1 MRETVTNALKDAMRN
16 KDKERLSTL
25 RMVNAAFQDRDIANR
40 GVGKGAADNDE
51 LLQIL
56 TKMVKQREESAKAY
70 TDGGRPELADK
81 ERAEIEILREFL
93 PVQMSEDEAR
103 AAIAAAVKEVGAE
116 SVKDMGKVMTE
127 LKARYTG
134 QMDFSKASGII
145 KQLLG

>member
-40 GVGKGAADNDE
+40 GSGKGAADNDE

-56 TKMVKQREESAKAY
+56 TKMVKQREESAKAFV
-70 TDGGRPELADK
+70 DGGRPELADK
-81 ERAEIEILREFL
+81 ERAEIEVLREFL
-93 PVQMSEDEAR
+93 PAQMSEDEAR
-103 AAIAAAVKEVGAE
+103 AAIAAAVKDVGAE
-116 SVKDMGKVMTE
+116 SVKDMGKVMAE

>member
-16 KDKERLSTL
+16 KDKDRLSTL

-70 TDGGRPELADK
+70 ADGGRPELADK

-103 AAIAAAVKEVGAE
+103 AAIASAVKEVGAE
-116 SVKDMGKVMTE
+116 SVKDMGKVMAE

>member
-1 MRETVTNALKDAMRN
+1 MRDTVTNALKDAMRK
-16 KDKERLSTL
+16 KDKDRLSTL

-70 TDGGRPELADK
+70 TDGGRPELAEK

-93 PVQMSEDEAR
+93 PAQMSEDEAR
-103 AAIAAAVKEVGAE
+103 AAVAAAVKDVGAE
-116 SVKDMGKVMTE
+116 SVKDMGRVMAE

>member
-116 SVKDMGKVMTE
+116 SVKDMGKVMAE

>member
-16 KDKERLSTL
+16 KDKDRLSTL

-93 PVQMSEDEAR
+93 PAQMSEDEAR
-103 AAIAAAVKEVGAE
+103 AAIAAAIKEVGAE
-116 SVKDMGKVMTE
+116 SVKDMGKVMAE

>member
-16 KDKERLSTL
+16 KDKDRLSTL

-93 PVQMSEDEAR
+93 PAQMSEDDAR
-103 AAIAAAVKEVGAE
+103 AAIAAAVKDVGAE
-116 SVKDMGKVMTE
+116 SVKDMGKVMAE

>member
-16 KDKERLSTL
+16 KDKDRLSTL

-40 GVGKGAADNDE
+40 GVGKGAADSDE

-116 SVKDMGKVMTE
+116 SVKDMGKVMAE

>member
-16 KDKERLSTL
+16 KDKDRLSTL

-93 PVQMSEDEAR
+93 PAQMSEDEAR
-103 AAIAAAVKEVGAE
+103 AAIAAVVKEVGAE
-116 SVKDMGKVMTE
+116 SVKDMGKVMAE